1 MRTSVRAL
9 LTRRLLGGAAVA
21 LAPAFAGGAETISS
35 PSADIAVSVVGA
47 PPQPARVGQVVR
59 YRVVVT
65 NNGPASTS
73 GLVVQQRANNLTLE
87 NVDCPAANGQTCTVS
102 TNGGQTGAVI
112 SLLRA
117 GDSINIDVSARV
129 TGAGSFSVAVVAAS
143 RATID
148 RNPENNR
155 GTFFTGEAVVGVKRA
170 PPKIYLP
177 PPPPPIYYPPEQ
189 SLPPVYHPPKQSQPP
204 VYYPPKQSQPP
215 VYYPPKQSPPPPS
228 PPFYNPPQQS
238 PPPPSPPVYYPPKQS
253 PPPPPPPVYHPPK
266 QPPPP
271 PPPPPPPRPPPPPP
285 PLPPPKAPP
294 PPPPEPNL
302 GVTAS
307 LSPAGPY
314 QSDEQVS
321 IVILVT
327 STGTAPARDVRIDH
341 ALDNLRII
349 DSDSD
354 CGGLY
359 CRIPSLDP
367 RYQARIT
374 LTGQVEDGGKP
385 FRDDITVTATDTDAR
400 SVTVG
405 GAGSPNIWIFV
416 AAGAG
421 AAVGAMGLAWLARKA
436 VQMRQRARWRRLTS
450 VSIALDPAGRVSAGM
465 LSPAGPTISVNA
477 RIEPG
482 QARLRGAIDTR
493 RIT

>member
-1 MRTSVRAL
+1 M
-9 LTRRLLGGAAVA
+9 
-21 LAPAFAGGAETISS
+21 
-35 PSADIAVSVVGA
+35 ADIAVSVAGA
-47 PPQPARVGQVVR
+47 PPQPGRVGQVVR

-65 NNGPASTS
+65 NNGPATAS
-73 GLVVQQRANNLTLE
+73 GLVVLQRPNNLTLE
-87 NVDCPAANGQTCTVS
+87 NVDCPAQDGQTCTVS

-112 SLLRA
+112 SMLRA
-117 GDSINIDVSARV
+117 GDSAYIDVTARIA
-129 TGAGSFSVAVVAAS
+129 GAGTFSVAVMAAS

-155 GTFFTGEAVVGVKRA
+155 GTFFTGEAVPGVKR
-170 PPKIYLP
+170 PPPNIYP
-177 PPPPPIYYPPEQ
+177 PPPA
-189 SLPPVYHPPKQSQPP
+189 L
-204 VYYPPKQSQPP
+204 PP
-215 VYYPPKQSPPPPS
+215 VYYPPKQSPPP
-228 PPFYNPPQQS
+228 
-238 PPPPSPPVYYPPKQS
+238 VYYPPTQS
-253 PPPPPPPVYHPPK
+253 PPPPPPPVYYPPK
-266 QPPPP
+266 QPPPTPLSP
-271 PPPPPPPRPPPPPP
+271 PPPPPQPPPRPWPPPPAP
-285 PLPPPKAPP
+285 PPP

-314 QSDEQVS
+314 RSDEQVS

-327 STGTAPARDVRIDH
+327 STGTGPLQDVRIGH

-367 RYQARIT
+367 QFQARIT

-405 GAGSPNIWIFV
+405 GAGGANIWPFV
-416 AAGAG
+416 AAGAA
-421 AAVGAMGLAWLARKA
+421 AAVGAMGLAWLVQKV
-436 VQMRQRARWRRLTS
+436 VQMQRRARWRRRTS
-450 VSIALDPAGRVSAGM
+450 VSGSLDPAGKVSSGV

-482 QARLRGAIDTR
+482 QARPSGPIDTR
-493 RIT
+493 RIS